1 DEMKVLTG
9 MDSTAMKIHTHQIP
23 KIGKIKVSLDATI
36 GIAQS
41 RGERPYQEDFVALSS
56 LTFKHKQLT
65 KTITRAQ
72 DYQKLI
78 ANNQAKFR
86 KRIVPSTSN
95 NDTEDFQSLFV
106 AVIDGHGG
114 TDSAKYLSNNLSRII
129 TETDPIIDIPKAIR
143 EYRSIGGY
151 FRRFRGGYLEELAN
165 QIYLTHPQK
174 SSSST
179 VTTEEK
185 EKEEELVIGI
195 DERIHLNYPKS
206 GAVMTSIIMTSLP
219 VEESPESGNII
230 YPYFQSTR
238 LSLVAHVGDTV
249 ALFDVLTENHHP
261 DSRVES
267 DRLRRIGTGLITDS
281 FGESRWGGSLA
292 NSRGLALG
300 VTGEPDIINKI
311 INGKDWE
318 FLILVSDGISNM
330 LTNQEIID
338 LCKQIKSP
346 KDASKKVVEFAESLG
361 GRDNMTAIVIPLY
374 NWNNP
379 DSIDH
384 TVQRREFRLNQIH
397 AQTGS
402 ARQNRI
408 AYHFLQINSI
418 VVLKRKD

>member
-1 DEMKVLTG
+1 
-9 MDSTAMKIHTHQIP
+9 MKIHTHQIP

-95 NDTEDFQSLFV
+95 NDTQDFQSLFV

-195 DERIHLNYPKS
+195 DERIHLSYLLADQDLIKTYPKS

-238 LSLVAHVGDTV
+238 LSLVVAHVGDTV
-249 ALFDVLTENHHP
+249 ALLCSADDGKVSVLTENHHP

-292 NSRGLALG
+292 NSRGLGDAAFKGLG

-402 ARQNRI
+402 ARQNRM
-408 AYHFLQINSI
+408 
-418 VVLKRKD
+418 

>member
-1 DEMKVLTG
+1 
-9 MDSTAMKIHTHQIP
+9 MKIHTHQIP

-165 QIYLTHPQK
+165 QIYLAHPQK

-195 DERIHLNYPKS
+195 DERIHLSYLLADQDLIKTYPKS

-238 LSLVAHVGDTV
+238 LSLVVAHVGDTV
-249 ALFDVLTENHHP
+249 ALLCSADDGKVSVLTENHHP

-292 NSRGLALG
+292 NSRGLGDAAFKALG

-402 ARQNRI
+402 ARQNRM
-408 AYHFLQINSI
+408 
-418 VVLKRKD
+418 